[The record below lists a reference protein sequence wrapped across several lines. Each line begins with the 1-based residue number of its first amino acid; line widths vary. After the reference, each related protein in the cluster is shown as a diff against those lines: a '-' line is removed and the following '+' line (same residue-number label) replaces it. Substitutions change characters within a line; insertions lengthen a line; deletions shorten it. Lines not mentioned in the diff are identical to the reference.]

1 MILDESTDF
10 YRLGLHKPFFVQ
22 QFLLLHLIFSSTSK
36 KQKIYMTAIIGKWQ
50 FSNRILILK
59 LKNSWTWKIKNF
71 K

>member
-36 KQKIYMTAIIGKWQ
+36 KQKI
-50 FSNRILILK
+50 
-59 LKNSWTWKIKNF
+59 
-71 K
+71 